1 MTVWFS
7 LEMFPPWDSTSSPG
21 CYHLVTAPCATHT
34 LRNEALLFN
43 RIPLLWINILFCVS
57 EPKEWLI
64 ALLKY
69 KTKPTIYM
77 FGDL

>member
-7 LEMFPPWDSTSSPG
+7 LKMLPLWDSTSSPG
-21 CYHLVTAPCATHT
+21 CYHPHT

-69 KTKPTIYM
+69 ETNLITYM